1 MNLRELL
8 ENGMSQ
14 HKAGKL
20 AEAEKF
26 YREAL
31 QQKPDDVEALQ
42 LLGILKIQMNE
53 TAAGAE
59 ILGRVMEPKPGSA
72 EHQMNFAM
80 TLKRIGRVGAAIE
93 MYRRAVEIKPDY
105 VEAWYNLGNALKDA
119 GKVDEATA
127 AYERAVAMRPDFTQA
142 MANLASVLKSVGRV
156 DEGIDLH
163 RRSLCIQPDDAI
175 THSALIFAMH
185 YQTGADAVAIYR
197 ELRRWN
203 DRHARPLA
211 QFARPHDNDR
221 DPERRLRIG
230 YVSGDF
236 RDHVAGQNI
245 LPLLGNHDDAQ
256 VEVFCYSNLNRE
268 DAITPRF
275 RKYAHHWRE
284 VWQLNDAQLADQI
297 RDDGID
303 ILVDLS
309 VHTTGNRLKAFAHKP
324 APVQATFAGYPGSTG
339 MDAMD
344 YRLTDPYLDPP
355 ESSDEFYSE
364 TSLRLPSSF
373 WCYDPLFSDVA
384 VNPPPAQRRGFITFG
399 CLCNYSKVN
408 AEVVGLWMEILKRV
422 DRSRLMILCPEGSHR
437 TALLKSFEKDGIAP
451 DRIELVGPRARQ
463 EYIQLYHQIDLGLD
477 TLPYNGHSTS
487 LDSYWMGVPVVTLVG
502 KTVVGRAG
510 VSQLTNLGLTE
521 LIADTSQKYIEIAVR
536 LARDLSRL
544 TKLRRTLRDR
554 MRASPLMDAIG
565 FARGIEGAYR
575 QMWRAW
581 CATGGKQP

>member
-1 MNLRELL
+1 M
-8 ENGMSQ
+8 
-14 HKAGKL
+14 
-20 AEAEKF
+20 
-26 YREAL
+26 
-31 QQKPDDVEALQ
+31 
-42 LLGILKIQMNE
+42 
-53 TAAGAE
+53 
-59 ILGRVMEPKPGSA
+59 
-72 EHQMNFAM
+72 
-80 TLKRIGRVGAAIE
+80 
-93 MYRRAVEIKPDY
+93 
-105 VEAWYNLGNALKDA
+105 
-119 GKVDEATA
+119 
-127 AYERAVAMRPDFTQA
+127 
-142 MANLASVLKSVGRV
+142 
-156 DEGIDLH
+156 
-163 RRSLCIQPDDAI
+163 
-175 THSALIFAMH
+175 
-185 YQTGADAVAIYR
+185 
-197 ELRRWN
+197 
-203 DRHARPLA
+203 
-211 QFARPHDNDR
+211 
-221 DPERRLRIG
+221 
-230 YVSGDF
+230 
-236 RDHVAGQNI
+236 
-245 LPLLGNHDDAQ
+245 
-256 VEVFCYSNLNRE
+256 EVFCYSNLNRD

-275 RKYAHHWRE
+275 KECADQWRD
-284 VWQLNDAQLADQI
+284 VWRSVDGQLVDQI
-297 RDDGID
+297 RQDRID